1 MLTARE
7 IAIYALGKTEGVNSL
22 AETLG
27 KGMDDEKYIES
38 WNKTLKLLGIEM
50 PLEELETIY
59 NEFAKKMDEIVNDS
73 EINEINKKQEK
84 FEQLN
89 IENLAMKAII
99 LAGGRG
105 KRLKPVTDYVPKP
118 LVPINNIPIIEWQIK
133 YLKKF
138 DVKEVIICTG
148 YKADMIESY
157 LNMKE
162 LGIKIKFSIEKSPLG
177 TGGAIKKAGKMI
189 NEKSF
194 FVINGDTI
202 TNIDLHKLASK
213 INTVAAIELRTK
225 YGILETE
232 SEKIVNFKEKKEI
245 TDTWMNAGIYHL
257 QKEILKKL
265 PVKGDIEKTVFPDY
279 AKKGLLNTIKFKNV
293 EWFSV
298 DSFKDM
304 EECST
309 RVEKIIK

>member
-1 MLTARE
+1 
-7 IAIYALGKTEGVNSL
+7 
-22 AETLG
+22 
-27 KGMDDEKYIES
+27 
-38 WNKTLKLLGIEM
+38 
-50 PLEELETIY
+50 
-59 NEFAKKMDEIVNDS
+59 
-73 EINEINKKQEK
+73 
-84 FEQLN
+84 
-89 IENLAMKAII
+89 MKAII

-118 LVPINNIPIIEWQIK
+118 LVPIKNIPIIEWQIR

-138 DVKEVIICTG
+138 GIKEVIICTG

-157 LNMKE
+157 LSMKK
-162 LGIKIKFSIEKSPLG
+162 LGMKIKFSIEKTPLG
-177 TGGAIKKAGKMI
+177 TGGAIKKAGKLI
-189 NEKSF
+189 NDKSF

-202 TNIDLHKLASK
+202 TNIDLDKLASK
-213 INTVAAIELRTK
+213 KNSIAAIELRTK

-232 SEKIVNFKEKKEI
+232 SDKIINFKEKKEI
-245 TDTWMNAGIYHL
+245 SDTWMNAGIYHL

-265 PVKGDIEKTVFPDY
+265 PIKGDIEKTVFPDY
-279 AKKGLLNTIKFKNV
+279 AKKGMLNTIKFKNV

-304 EECST
+304 EECSE